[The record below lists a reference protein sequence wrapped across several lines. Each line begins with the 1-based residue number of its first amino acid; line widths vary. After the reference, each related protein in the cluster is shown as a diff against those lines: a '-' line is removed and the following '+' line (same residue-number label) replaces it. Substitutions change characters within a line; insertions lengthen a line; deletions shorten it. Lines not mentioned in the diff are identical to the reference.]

1 MCRENYRQS
10 ALIAGRELLKAVMIY
25 INMITYELH
34 ELVPV
39 AIYEYSDVKTGME
52 F

>member
-1 MCRENYRQS
+1 VCRENYRQS
-10 ALIAGRELLKAVMIY
+10 ALISGRELLKAVMIY
-25 INMITYELH
+25 NNMTTYELH

-39 AIYEYSDVKTGME
+39 AIYKYSDVKTGMK